1 MGCSVADNI
10 ITQKVGPLPLVVW
23 VIGGSGAVL
32 LFVMMSHK
40 GNNGAAAN
48 ATNQVSALAPTEAE
62 AFGTIEQQQQDVSNA
77 LTTLGQNQSALGG
90 SMSTLSGQVTQQGT
104 QNAAGFQSL
113 IDALSGVSG
122 QVSGVS
128 SQVSGV
134 AGQAGNLSI
143 TQAQQGQAM
152 QQYYD
157 FLARQLSG
165 VSGQVSG
172 VSGQVSDASQTQAQ
186 QGQANYQ
193 YYSTLYQQ
201 LGNWFSNL
209 TSTVTNG
216 NAGLSQQV
224 SSAQQSINSGAQAN
238 TAYLANL
245 DQAGINATWSQ
256 YNNLLYNLLHPSH

>member
-1 MGCSVADNI
+1 MGCSVAEGI

-32 LFVMMSHK
+32 LFVMLSHK

-90 SMSTLSGQVTQQGT
+90 SMSTLAGTVTQQGS

-113 IDALSGVSG
+113 LDA
-122 QVSGVS
+122 
-128 SQVSGV
+128 
-134 AGQAGNLSI
+134 
-143 TQAQQGQAM
+143 
-152 QQYYD
+152 
-157 FLARQLSG
+157 LSG

-172 VSGQVSDASQTQAQ
+172 VSGQVGNMSLTQAQQGQAMQQYYDALARQVGGVSGQVGDMSQTQAQ
-186 QGQANYQ
+186 QGQAAYQ

-201 LGNWFSNL
+201 LGNWFANL

-216 NAGLSQQV
+216 DAGLSQQV

-256 YNNLLYNLLHPSH
+256 YNSLLYNLLHH